1 MPSSHWYQLNEI
13 MELILL
19 TQPKSILDVGVGF
32 GKYGFLSREYLELF
46 DGREKF
52 DDWKRT
58 IDGIEIFE
66 DYITSLN
73 KMIYDKIYIGNA
85 LEILPTLDKTYDL
98 ILLIDIIEHLNYDD
112 GIRLLKMCEQHGK
125 NTIIS
130 TPKRFLSQQPEMF
143 GNPFEVHKFLYKKK
157 HFKFIK
163 NKFFV
168 PNVFSII
175 VYIGDD
181 AEILGKYLRKK
192 RMRWRIATNHKY
204 PKFSEWLIRKDKE
217 LFFSN
222 KKN

>member
-13 MELILL
+13 MELIIL

-58 IDGIEIFE
+58 IDGIEIFK

-85 LEILPTLDKTYDL
+85 LEILPTLDKKYDL
-98 ILLIDIIEHLNYDD
+98 ILLIDIIEHFYYND
-112 GIRLLKMCEQHGK
+112 GIRLLKMCEQYGK

-130 TPKRFLSQQPEMF
+130 TPKRFLSQREMF
-143 GNPFEVHKFLYKKK
+143 GNPFEVHKLLFKKK

-168 PNVFSII
+168 SNVFSII

-181 AEILGKYLRKK
+181 AEILRKYLRKK
-192 RMRWRIATNHKY
+192 RMRWRIATNLKY
-204 PKFSEWLIRKDKE
+204 
-217 LFFSN
+217 
-222 KKN
+222 

>member
-19 TQPKSILDVGVGF
+19 TRPKSILDVGVGF

-85 LEILPTLDKTYDL
+85 LEILPTLDKKYDL
-98 ILLIDIIEHLNYDD
+98 ILLIDIIEHFNYDD
-112 GIRLLKMCEQHGK
+112 GIRLLKMCEMHGK
-125 NTIIS
+125 NTITS
-130 TPKRFLSQQPEMF
+130 TPKRFLSQREMF

-163 NKFFV
+163 NKFFI
-168 PNVFSII
+168 PNVLSTIL
-175 VYIGDD
+175 YIGDD
-181 AEILGKYLRKK
+181 AEIVGKYFRNI
-192 RMRWRIATNHKY
+192 RIRWRIARNLKFL
-204 PKFSEWLIRKDKE
+204 KFSEWFIRKDIE
-217 LFFSN
+217 LFLSI

>member
-19 TQPKSILDVGVGF
+19 TKPKSMLDVGVGF

-52 DDWKRT
+52 DDWKRK

-73 KMIYDKIYIGNA
+73 KMIYDKIYIGDA

-98 ILLIDIIEHLNYDD
+98 ILLIDIIEHFNYDD
-112 GIRLLKMCEQHGK
+112 GIRLLKMCEQHGN

-130 TPKRFLSQQPEMF
+130 TPKRFFSQRDMF

-157 HFKFIK
+157 HFKLIK
-163 NKFFV
+163 NKFFI

-175 VYIGDD
+175 VYIGDN
-181 AEILGKYLRKK
+181 AGILGEFLRKK
-192 RMRWRIATNHKY
+192 RMRWRIATNLKFL
-204 PKFSEWLIRKDKE
+204 KFSDRLIRKDIE
-217 LFFSN
+217 LFF
-222 KKN
+222 

>member
-66 DYITSLN
+66 NYITSLN

-98 ILLIDIIEHLNYDD
+98 ILLIDIIEHSNYGD

-130 TPKRFLSQQPEMF
+130 TPKRFFRQQPEMF
-143 GNPFEVHKFLYKKK
+143 GNPFEVHKFSYKKK

-181 AEILGKYLRKK
+181 AEIVGKYLRKK
-192 RMRWRIATNHKY
+192 SIRWRIARNLKFL
-204 PKFSEWLIRKDKE
+204 KFSEWLISKDIE
-217 LFFSN
+217 LFLSN